1 MMYVNNLLKYLQQ
14 LQKNTCDF
22 YWWQSPRIVN
32 STIVVTY
39 NHNGKNTQ
47 VSGKGLDLGP
57 SHTNMSLPPSKSHT
71 PWILLRD
78 LSLQNPA
85 LELVSWSYNKQ
96 VIFWEKNVIVYF
108 FLFLKYV
115 GD

>member
-1 MMYVNNLLKYLQQ
+1 MYPFSDIINQQVLVMMYVNNILKYLQQ

-22 YWWQSPRIVN
+22 YWWQSPTIVN
-32 STIVVTY
+32 STTVVTY

-47 VSGKGLDLGP
+47 LSGKGLDLGP

-85 LELVSWSYNKQ
+85 LELVSWSYNK
-96 VIFWEKNVIVYF
+96 
-108 FLFLKYV
+108 
-115 GD
+115 